1 MFQKDIRPYHA
12 RALDPTSTETE
23 HRVIPYRMP
32 VTPPVPSDAELV
44 RQALAGSQSA
54 YRDLV
59 NRYAGPAVNLAARMV
74 QDRALAED
82 LAQEAF
88 ARAFDHLSA
97 YDEQR
102 RFASWFFQI
111 LHNVTIDY
119 LRRKRPPALSL
130 DDLEESGHALPDST
144 SMGMPPDTQ
153 AEQSALARALDACLE
168 RIRPEYREAVVL
180 HYREDLSV
188 EEIAEAMS
196 LPIGTVKTYLFR
208 ARKELGSLLSAQG
221 WRGVSAPASGARK
234 TGAS

>member
-1 MFQKDIRPYHA
+1 
-12 RALDPTSTETE
+12 
-23 HRVIPYRMP
+23 MP
-32 VTPPVPSDAELV
+32 SQVPPPVLSDADLV

-119 LRRKRPPALSL
+119 LRRKRPRALSL
-130 DDLEESGHALPDST
+130 DDLEESGHTLPDAT
-144 SMGMPPDTQ
+144 ALGMPPDAQ
-153 AEQSALARALDACLE
+153 AEQSALARALAACLE

-180 HYREDLSV
+180 HYREELSV
-188 EEIAEAMS
+188 EEIAETMG

-208 ARKELGSLLSAQG
+208 ARKELASLLSAQG
-221 WRGVSAPASGARK
+221 WGGVSASAAGAQK
-234 TGAS
+234 TGAG